1 MSESIK
7 VYPKNKS
14 SKKKKGEI
22 EEKKKKKKIDIHLSY
37 S

>member
-22 EEKKKKKKIDIHLSY
+22 EEKKKKKIDIHLSY